1 MSYDLYRLYIYRY
14 EKKKNQ
20 TKAGM
25 AIFVKNTFSP
35 VDFLFMFNM

>member
-1 MSYDLYRLYIYRY
+1 MIYTDYIYIDMK
-14 EKKKNQ
+14 KKKNQ